1 MAVAGDGSK
10 EGSLAGL
17 FCWRIEVQSR
27 HSNAMNRFEEID
39 WTTWIP
45 QERATL
51 LFVKRDGYVLL
62 IRKKRGLGAGKINGP
77 GGRIDGDETPLQAAI
92 REVQEELLVTP
103 IDVVARGELAFQ
115 FADGYALFV
124 FVFSASD
131 CIGEVQETDEAIPL
145 WTPIDELPFDQMW
158 ADDRLWLPHLL
169 NEQPFRGNFLFDGD
183 TMLGYEVVLKT
194 PS

>member
-1 MAVAGDGSK
+1 MS
-10 EGSLAGL
+10 
-17 FCWRIEVQSR
+17 
-27 HSNAMNRFEEID
+27 RFEDID

-77 GGRIDGDETPLQAAI
+77 GGRIDGDETPRQAAI

-115 FADGYALFV
+115 FADGYALYV
-124 FVFSASD
+124 YVFSASD
-131 CIGEVQETDEAIPL
+131 CTGEVQETDEAIPL
-145 WTPIDELPFDQMW
+145 WTPIDALPFDQMW
-158 ADDRLWLPHLL
+158 ADDQLWLPHLL
-169 NEQPFRGNFLFDGD
+169 NEQPFRGYFLFDGD

-194 PS
+194 LKPM